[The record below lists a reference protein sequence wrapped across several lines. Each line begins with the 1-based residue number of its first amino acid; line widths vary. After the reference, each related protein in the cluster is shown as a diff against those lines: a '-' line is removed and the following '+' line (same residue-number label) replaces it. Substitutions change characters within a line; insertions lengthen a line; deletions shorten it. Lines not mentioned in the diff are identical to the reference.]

1 MNTEFLNF
9 KKLMISII
17 IWIATWG
24 VFDGVINSFKFS
36 KKHHTLIC
44 FFILIVM
51 IIYVSYNDKISWKD
65 F

>member
-24 VFDGVINSFKFS
+24 VFDGIINSFKFS
-36 KKHHTLIC
+36 NVLIEGYYARC
-44 FFILIVM
+44 NFQ
-51 IIYVSYNDKISWKD
+51 SS
-65 F
+65 